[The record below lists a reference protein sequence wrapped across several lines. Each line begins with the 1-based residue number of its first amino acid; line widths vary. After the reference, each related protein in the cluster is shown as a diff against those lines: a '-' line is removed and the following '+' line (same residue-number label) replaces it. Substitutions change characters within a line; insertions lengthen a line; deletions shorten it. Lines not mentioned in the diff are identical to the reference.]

1 MGICLLNRSGCV
13 QDGSDSNERVGIV
26 VDMSEGQSVCLDGFG
41 RKVQYHLLMLY
52 SSASLTYCKEIG
64 DRP

>member
-41 RKVQYHLLMLY
+41 RKVQYHLLM
-52 SSASLTYCKEIG
+52 
-64 DRP
+64 